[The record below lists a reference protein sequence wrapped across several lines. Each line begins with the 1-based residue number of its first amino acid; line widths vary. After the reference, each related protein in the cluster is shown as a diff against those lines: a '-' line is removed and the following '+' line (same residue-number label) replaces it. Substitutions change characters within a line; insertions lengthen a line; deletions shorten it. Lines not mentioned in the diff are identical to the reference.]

1 MLPQWRIV
9 VVQSRFGVRK
19 LNLNESEGEW
29 VKERQ
34 IQINT
39 ITEATKVIKLTNE
52 LAYSSKFESTW
63 ETQVKLEWNSL
74 MGRLIWFIFCTFG
87 VEPLSIFSLFL
98 NLCSFSLNHFS
109 SLWLRVTFSYMEIVI
124 LIYHFHCSLF
134 FSSDSWIHLW
144 FASSSKLQ
152 IHLMGHHL
160 FKGGGRWRLMDEK
173 RENILGF
180 FRLVGI
186 GPIVII
192 GPFSI

>member
-63 ETQVKLEWNSL
+63 ETQVKLERNSL

-134 FSSDSWIHLW
+134 FFPLIHESICDLLLPLNCKSIW
-144 FASSSKLQ
+144 WGTIFLKEEEGDGWW
-152 IHLMGHHL
+152 M
-160 FKGGGRWRLMDEK
+160 EK
-173 RENILGF
+173 KRIY
-180 FRLVGI
+180 
-186 GPIVII
+186 
-192 GPFSI
+192 

>member
-9 VVQSRFGVRK
+9 VVQSRFDVRK

-134 FSSDSWIHLW
+134 FFLW
-144 FASSSKLQ
+144 FMNPFV
-152 IHLMGHHL
+152 IC
-160 FKGGGRWRLMDEK
+160 
-173 RENILGF
+173 F
-180 FRLVGI
+180 FL
-186 GPIVII
+186 
-192 GPFSI
+192 

>member
-9 VVQSRFGVRK
+9 VVQSRFDVRK

-134 FSSDSWIHLW
+134 FFSFIVSSCACL
-144 FASSSKLQ
+144 
-152 IHLMGHHL
+152 
-160 FKGGGRWRLMDEK
+160 GGWL
-173 RENILGF
+173 L
-180 FRLVGI
+180 LVY
-186 GPIVII
+186 
-192 GPFSI
+192 